1 MPKIPKL
8 PEDFTVEWLNEALA
22 PKLGAASVVSA
33 SVAASDVP
41 GQTAE
46 IAFVNVE
53 YSDSNCPLPTSLV
66 AKYTSQNPQVIE
78 DIIKNYDQYRRETS
92 FYREFPDVG
101 IATPECVYVDYDQS
115 QQAFVLLL
123 GNLAPAES
131 PSWAVNDTQVAMAVG
146 ALPGLHAKWWQDPIL
161 RQKDW
166 LVQFDNKDF
175 FGAAMGAA
183 HMVAPMIEQL
193 YDNVDVTTRAMALM
207 AEKLDALLA
216 WTATRPFTFVHG
228 DFHAKQMFFPTAA
241 GGEFAVI
248 DWQFPFVAPGAW
260 DVSRIIGL
268 GLTDEQRRSQMEGLV
283 AGYHASLASLGVEDY
298 SREELDVDIR
308 YGLAVSQM
316 IMVIASAQ
324 TDVTLIEKECSDL
337 GVDWQD
343 MMLYRTQNAML
354 DWGTLDL
361 LEQI

>member
-1 MPKIPKL
+1 MMIPAS
-8 PEDFTVEWLNEALA
+8 PEAFTADWLNEALA
-22 PKLGAASVVSA
+22 SKLGAATVQ
-33 SVAASDVP
+33 SVAVKASDVP

-46 IAFVNVE
+46 IAFLDVT
-53 YSDSNCPLPTSLV
+53 YSDPDCGLPTSIV
-66 AKYTSQNPQVIE
+66 AKYTSQNPQVIT
-78 DIIKNYDQYRRETS
+78 DIIANYDQYRRESS
-92 FYREFPDVG
+92 FYKEFPDVG
-101 IATPECVYVDYDQS
+101 IATPECIYVDYDQAK
-115 QQAFVLLL
+115 QEVVLLL
-123 GNLAPAES
+123 ANLSPAES
-131 PSWAVNDTQVAMAVG
+131 PSWAVSDAQVAMAVD

-161 RQKDW
+161 REKDW
-166 LVQFDNKDF
+166 IVQFDNKDF

-183 HMVAPMIEQL
+183 HMVAPIIKEL
-193 YDNVDVTTRAMALM
+193 YGDVEVTQRAMALM
-207 AEKLDALLA
+207 AEKLDAMLA

-228 DFHAKQMFFPTAA
+228 DFHAKQMFFPTDA

-268 GLTDEQRRSQMEGLV
+268 GLTDEQRRAQMEGLV
-283 AGYHASLASLGVEDY
+283 AGYHAALIDRGVSGY
-298 SREELDVDIR
+298 SREELNVDIS

-354 DWGTLDL
+354 EWDTLQL
-361 LEQI
+361 LESI

>member
-1 MPKIPKL
+1 MMIPKV
-8 PEDFTVEWLNEALA
+8 PEEFTADWLNQALA
-22 PKLGAASVVSA
+22 SRLGDAEVQNVTVKASE
-33 SVAASDVP
+33 VP

-46 IAFVNVE
+46 IAFLDIT
-53 YSDSNCPLPTSLV
+53 YSDPNCGLATSVV
-66 AKYTSQNPQVIE
+66 AKYTSQNPQVIA
-78 DIIKNYDQYRRETS
+78 DIISNYDQYRRETS
-92 FYREFPDVG
+92 FYSEFPDVG
-101 IATPECVYVDYDQS
+101 IATPDCLYVNYDQS
-115 QQAFVLLL
+115 RQEFVILLA
-123 GNLAPAES
+123 NLSPAES
-131 PSWAVNDTQVAMAVG
+131 PSWAVTDSQVAMAVG
-146 ALPGLHAKWWQDPIL
+146 ALPGLHAKWWRDPVL

-166 LVQFDNKDF
+166 IVQFDNKEF

-183 HMVAPMIEQL
+183 HMVAPIIKDL
-193 YDNVDVTTRAMALM
+193 YGEVEPTQRAMALM
-207 AEKLDALLA
+207 AEKLDAMLA

-228 DFHAKQMFFPTAA
+228 DFHAKQMFFPTDE

-268 GLTDEQRRSQMEGLV
+268 GLTDEQRQSQMESLV
-283 AGYHASLASLGVEDY
+283 AGYHVALTDRGVTDY
-298 SREELDVDIR
+298 SRDELDIDIS

-324 TDVTLIEKECSDL
+324 TDVTLIQKECYDL

-354 DWGTLDL
+354 EWNTLEL
-361 LEQI
+361 LESI